1 MRHPIGELKDIRNIG
16 FEKPLGYAQTPII
29 PKYILNKYKNDDYI
43 IMGYT
48 GKTHWTLPSTD
59 EIGSYNIYIAYLPT
73 MIEFLTINPDICGL
87 LDIQIPVVKND
98 VINFVKYIIVNL
110 VKPGQLLN
118 FIHAVFSD
126 YVKEDIVVPDKW
138 SPITAEHR

>member
-1 MRHPIGELKDIRNIG
+1 
-16 FEKPLGYAQTPII
+16 
-29 PKYILNKYKNDDYI
+29 
-43 IMGYT
+43 MGYT